1 MDVRADLLEE
11 LDFLVFLVF
20 LVFLDFLDFLEL
32 LVFLGILDG
41 QKDKKTI
48 INRYQ
53 AWGLTIKQQ

>member
-11 LDFLVFLVF
+11 LVFLVF
-20 LVFLDFLDFLEL
+20 LAFLDF

>member
-11 LDFLVFLVF
+11 LVFLVF
-20 LVFLDFLDFLEL
+20 LVFLDFLDL

>member
-11 LDFLVFLVF
+11 LDFLVFL
-20 LVFLDFLDFLEL
+20 DFLDLLDLLDL

>member
-11 LDFLVFLVF
+11 LDFL
-20 LVFLDFLDFLEL
+20 DFLDF

>member
-11 LDFLVFLVF
+11 LDFL
-20 LVFLDFLDFLEL
+20 DFLDL
-32 LVFLGILDG
+32 LDLLGILDG

>member
-11 LDFLVFLVF
+11 LDFLVFLDI
-20 LVFLDFLDFLEL
+20 LDFLDLLDL
-32 LVFLGILDG
+32 LVFLGVLDG

>member
-11 LDFLVFLVF
+11 LDFLDF
-20 LVFLDFLDFLEL
+20 LVFLDILDFLEL